1 MTTTNHAITGALI
14 ATVVKQPY
22 LAIPL
27 AFASHFVCDLIPHF
41 ELKWKFNS
49 RKMWIRLTADGLTAL
64 AVAIFLIINGVSNPV
79 FLAVCGFAAM
89 SPDLAWLYYGI
100 RSEYVKK
107 HGYDWLSRQHARFNW
122 WQKPA
127 GFVIEAAWLIAGVAL
142 ILKLQ

>member
-41 ELKWKFNS
+41 ELKWEFNS
-49 RKMWIRLTADGLTAL
+49 KKMWVRLAADGLAAL
-64 AVAIFLIINGVSNPV
+64 AVAV
-79 FLAVCGFAAM
+79 FLVYSGVRNPFLLAVSGFAAM

-100 RSEYVKK
+100 NKDRAK
-107 HGYDWLSRQHARFNW
+107 DWLSRQHARFNW

-127 GFVIEAAWLIAGVAL
+127 GIVIEIAWLIAGISL